1 MAVLRD
7 YINFPRAHNCYDSAF
22 VNSAR
27 EKVTARAQADDRD
40 RRTAGTTHTCTF
52 SSVMNLP
59 LANFITAGQV
69 SEKKQ
74 NYLLCR
80 TSLFFLILVVLVFL
94 FSISLQQ
101 LSK

>member
-69 SEKKQ
+69 SEKK
-74 NYLLCR
+74 
-80 TSLFFLILVVLVFL
+80 TELFTVPYVIVLSYIGSSCIF
-94 FSISLQQ
+94 I
-101 LSK
+101 